1 MKVLHTTLL
10 LAITIVISSCK
21 SQDQALK
28 DFYRNTNNQMKR
40 ESFLIKSNQSGMSVQ
55 QSEERSINS
64 SAESAYVAQVKAKS
78 EQFKVIYD
86 ESEYANGDVYL
97 EAAKHRQT
105 LIEKANKD
113 CPDCQKTT
121 SIATSTVSQPA
132 SNTAVSSNTQSA
144 SGSKTPDFF
153 AHLVNSD
160 KKLIRTE
167 GVSYVDINDK
177 TKLKKYSV
185 IIAALSKFESTEH
198 LKSAFDGSG
207 ESLTIVKNDS
217 GLYYVIIGSY
227 DTEGQ
232 ASDKIR
238 RIESEYN
245 SRYTAAQL
253 QSKYGTTF
261 TNLWILR
268 K

>member
-10 LAITIVISSCK
+10 LAIIIVISSCK

-40 ESFLIKSNQSGMSVQ
+40 ESFLIKSSPATPAQ
-55 QSEERSINS
+55 QYEERSINS
-64 SAESAYVAQVKAKS
+64 SAESAYMAQVKAKS
-78 EQFKVIYD
+78 EQFHVIYD

-97 EAAKHRQT
+97 EAAKHRQA

-113 CPDCQKTT
+113 CPDCPKTT
-121 SIATSTVSQPA
+121 SVTTTTTISQPTTSTGVSA
-132 SNTAVSSNTQSA
+132 NTQST
-144 SGSKTPDFF
+144 SGTPDFF
-153 AHLVNSD
+153 AHLLNTD

-167 GVSYVDINDK
+167 GVSYTNTDDK
-177 TKLKKYSV
+177 AKLKKYNV
-185 IIAALSKFESTEH
+185 VIAALSKYEGTER
-198 LKSAFDGSG
+198 LKNAFAGSG
-207 ESLTIVKNDS
+207 ESLTILKNDS
-217 GLYYVIIGSY
+217 GLYYVIIGSF

-232 ASDKIR
+232 AMDKIKS
-238 RIESEYN
+238 IEREYN

-253 QSKYGTTF
+253 QSKYGITF

>member
-10 LAITIVISSCK
+10 LAIIIVISSCK

-28 DFYRNTNNQMKR
+28 DFYRKTNNQMKR
-40 ESFLIKSNQSGMSVQ
+40 ESFLIKSSPATPARQY
-55 QSEERSINS
+55 EERSVNS
-64 SAESAYVAQVKAKS
+64 SAESAYLAQVKAKS
-78 EQFKVIYD
+78 EQFHVIYD

-97 EAAKHRQT
+97 EAAKHRQS

-121 SIATSTVSQPA
+121 SVATSTVSQAA
-132 SNTAVSSNTQSA
+132 SNTAVPSNAQST

-153 AHLVNSD
+153 AHLVNTD

-177 TKLKKYSV
+177 TKLKKYNV
-185 IIAALSKFESTEH
+185 IIAALSKFEGTER
-198 LKSAFDGSG
+198 LKKAFEGSG

-253 QSKYGTTF
+253 QSKYGITF